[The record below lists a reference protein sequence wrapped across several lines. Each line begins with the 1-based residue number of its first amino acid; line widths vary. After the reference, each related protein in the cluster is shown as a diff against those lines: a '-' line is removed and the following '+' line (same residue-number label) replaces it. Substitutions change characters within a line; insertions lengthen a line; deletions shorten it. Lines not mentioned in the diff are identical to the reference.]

1 MNQVIKWYISRT
13 SPQLGLN
20 LAKNGLKLMFVVK
33 IVGAHV
39 AKLSVGARSPH
50 FSLVFDGQLL
60 GSKGG

>member
-1 MNQVIKWYISRT
+1 MHRYRRCKNDQI
-13 SPQLGLN
+13 GLN
-20 LAKNGLKLMFVVK
+20 SAKNGLKLMFVVK